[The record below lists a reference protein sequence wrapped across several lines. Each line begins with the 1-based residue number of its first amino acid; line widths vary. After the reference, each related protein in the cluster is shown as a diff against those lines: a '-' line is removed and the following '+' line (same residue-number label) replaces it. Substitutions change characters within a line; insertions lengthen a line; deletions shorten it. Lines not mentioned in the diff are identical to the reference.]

1 MFIKQRKMLMTETE
15 YVSVLEPEQGYCQ
28 QYLFF
33 CLKYEPSNKL
43 IKNGLL
49 TSFLQHS
56 VLGSIQYFNI

>member
-1 MFIKQRKMLMTETE
+1 MTETE
-15 YVSVLEPEQGYCQ
+15 YVTVLEPEQGYCQ

-43 IKNGLL
+43 IKNELL

>member
-1 MFIKQRKMLMTETE
+1 MFIKQKKMLMTETE
-15 YVSVLEPEQGYCQ
+15 YVSVLESEQGYCQ

-33 CLKYEPSNKL
+33 RLKYELSNKL
-43 IKNGLL
+43 IKNWLL

>member
-1 MFIKQRKMLMTETE
+1 MTETE

-33 CLKYEPSNKL
+33 RLKYEPSNKL